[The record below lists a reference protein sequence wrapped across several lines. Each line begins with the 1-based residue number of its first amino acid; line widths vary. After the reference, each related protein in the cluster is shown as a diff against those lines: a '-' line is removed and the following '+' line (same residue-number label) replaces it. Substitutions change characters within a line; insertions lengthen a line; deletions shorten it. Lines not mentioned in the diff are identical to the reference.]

1 MSPPRQRLDLIV
13 EVKERA
19 EDAATDAW
27 RAAAQVTRTRE
38 AELKALKD
46 AAAKDARR
54 AGDAF
59 HWELEDR
66 AHERLLE
73 EIRQAELRLQLAVR
87 DEAAAREKMA
97 EAHKAAEAV
106 RRVAEARREEA
117 RLEED
122 RAERK
127 ALDEV
132 AMQQAARKRLDS

>member
-1 MSPPRQRLDLIV
+1 MSPAKQRLDLIV

-19 EDAATDAW
+19 EDAATDVW
-27 RAAAQVTRTRE
+27 RAASQVTRTRD
-38 AELKALKD
+38 AELHALR
-46 AAAKDARR
+46 AAAARDGRR
-54 AGDAF
+54 AGDAYQ
-59 HWELEDR
+59 WELEDR
-66 AHERLLE
+66 AHQRLLE
-73 EIRQAELRLQLAVR
+73 EIRQAEVRLQQAVK
-87 DEAAAREKMA
+87 DEAAARDKMA

-132 AMQQAARKRLDS
+132 ATQKAARKRLDS

>member
-1 MSPPRQRLDLIV
+1 MSPAKQRLDLIV

-27 RAAAQVTRTRE
+27 RAASQVTRTRE
-38 AELKALKD
+38 AELQALKD
-46 AAAKDARR
+46 AAAKDGRR

-59 HWELEDR
+59 QWELEDR
-66 AHERLLE
+66 AHQRLLE
-73 EIRQAELRLQLAVR
+73 EIHQAELRLQLAVR

-117 RLEED
+117 RIEED

-132 AMQQAARKRLDS
+132 AMQKAARKRQQS